1 MSRTDSPDGKPV
13 AVLVHG
19 AFAESASWADVARTL
34 HDRGVETVAV
44 ANPLRAVDTDAAYLV
59 DVVRG
64 LGRPVVLVGHS
75 YGGMVVTEAAAAL
88 GDVVTG
94 LVYVAAFV
102 PERGESALELSGR
115 FEGSTLGETL
125 LAYPLAAGGQEFRI
139 DPARFAAQFA
149 ADVPADTAQVM
160 ALTQRPVT
168 EAALA
173 QPLSVE
179 PAWKELPVWSVYGD
193 DDRNVPAAAQA
204 FMADRAG
211 SRGTTVVAGGS
222 HAVAVSHPDA
232 VASAV
237 LEAVGEH
244 VAFAPAL

>member
-1 MSRTDSPDGKPV
+1 MSQQQPV
-13 AVLVHG
+13 VVLVHG
-19 AFAESASWADVARTL
+19 AFAESASWAEVAETL

-44 ANPLRAVDTDAAYLV
+44 ANPLRSVASDAAYLA

-64 LGRPVVLVGHS
+64 LVAGSARPVVLVGHS

-88 GDVVTG
+88 RDVVVG

-102 PERGESALELSGR
+102 PARGEDALELSGR
-115 FEGSTLGETL
+115 FPGSTLGDTL
-125 LAYPLAAGGQEFRI
+125 LSYPLTGGGQEFRI

-149 ADVPADTAQVM
+149 ADVPAETARTM
-160 ALTQRPVT
+160 AVTQRPVT

-173 QPLSVE
+173 QDLSVD
-179 PAWKELPVWSVYGD
+179 PAWADVPSWSVYGD
-193 DDRNVPAAAQA
+193 ADLNIPAAAQA
-204 FMADRAG
+204 FMAERAG
-211 SRGTTVVAGGS
+211 VRGVTVVAGAS

-244 VAFAPAL
+244 VAFEPSL